1 MKKTILSLVVLFCTV
16 TSVNAQQLL
25 KGDMNDDGDLTIG
38 DVTALVEMI
47 KNGERVHIDLNMGLT
62 EADNTKLYGTWETSD
77 HESIVIFDET
87 GAVYNNKKYSYQY
100 YPNLQKLVLSDT
112 ESGLAK
118 VMLFVNKESDAQIS
132 IFDNKITDFVLY
144 DLSPEMVKVESIT
157 LSQTSLE
164 LTVDDIETIVATVLP
179 EKAHQKVTWSSSD
192 ETVTIVDEN
201 GVVTAIEEGTA
212 IITCTATDGS
222 GVSATC
228 EVTITPNAILVTDI
242 TLSPSSLELFFG
254 KTATIKATVTPDD
267 AHNKEVIW
275 TSSNEA
281 VATVKDGVVT
291 AVTYGTTTITCTAKD
306 KSGVSSTCEV
316 RVDHEY
322 VDLGLRSGTLWATCN
337 IGAEDPADVGNY
349 FAWGEIAPKETYT
362 WEKYIHC
369 NGANNKQIKYC
380 VNADCWDGE
389 GEPDNLTVLKSED
402 DAATQLWGSDWRMP
416 TSGQLAELNEC
427 PRKEYVIK
435 QYNGYSVIGVEIHNR
450 VYGQPTIFLPI
461 AGYINNSNTVN
472 SDIGYYWSS
481 WNSNSGKYTASTLQ
495 ITVDNEN
502 QKLTSMNIVYKNRCF
517 GMPIRAVRKK

>member
-1 MKKTILSLVVLFCTV
+1 MKKTILSLVVLFCTM

-38 DVTALVEMI
+38 DVTILVEMI
-47 KNGERVHIDLNMGLT
+47 KNGERVYIDTNIGMF
-62 EADNTKLYGTWETSD
+62 EPDNTTLYGTWETAD

-132 IFDNKITDFVLY
+132 IFDNKIADFVVY
-144 DLSPEMVKVESIT
+144 NSSPEMVKVESIT

-164 LTVDDIETIVATVLP
+164 LTVDDIETIEATVFP
-179 EKAHQKVTWSSSD
+179 ENAHQKVNWSSSN
-192 ETVTIVDEN
+192 ETVATVDEN

-242 TLSPSSLELFFG
+242 ILSQSSLELFFG
-254 KTATIKATVTPDD
+254 KTATIEATVTPED
-267 AHNKEVIW
+267 ANNKEVIW

-281 VATVKDGVVT
+281 VATVENGVVT

-322 VDLGLRSGTLWATCN
+322 VDLGLRTGTLWATMN
-337 IGAEDPADVGNY
+337 VGAEDPADLGDL
-349 FAWGEIAPKETYT
+349 FAWGEIDPKETYT
-362 WEKYIHC
+362 W
-369 NGANNKQIKYC
+369 NNYAFGTKSAQTKYC
-380 VNADCWDGE
+380 VNVKYWAGE
-389 GEPDNLTVLKSED
+389 GSMDNKTILDSMD
-402 DAATQLWGSDWRMP
+402 DAATRLWGSEWRMP
-416 TSGQLAELNEC
+416 TSLELQELFSNDVLKSYEI
-427 PRKEYVIK
+427 RKLN
-435 QYNGYSVIGVEIHNR
+435 NGVRVGGVQIYCSDGKR
-450 VYGQPTIFLPI
+450 GVFVPI
-461 AGYINNSNTVN
+461 SILNDDGL
-472 SDIGYYWSS
+472 SDIGFYWS
-481 WNSNSGKYTASTLQ
+481 
-495 ITVDNEN
+495 NEN
-502 QKLTSMNIVYKNRCF
+502 AQSTNFSADALQVYIENNNVIRSGMVRNQDRCV
-517 GMPIRAVRKK
+517 GMFIRPVRKEKIKR